1 MLIVIVGVFHCRFE
15 TGVFTFV
22 VVMRRVCF
30 IVGMRR
36 VCFIVGMRLVF
47 YCRDETDV
55 LLK

>member
-55 LLK
+55 LF